1 MKTRLWLSAV
11 LATAL
16 AACGQPAQQPAATQG
31 PAAPSAVGTVD
42 DHTHG
47 DAAPVDVPMDQEVY
61 PAGNPFRLLAIEELP
76 LTAITVDSEASGFTR
91 DRLADGDL
99 SSQWASGR
107 YQAAT
112 AWAAVQL
119 AASATIGSIEVKMP
133 PSKAGTSYDVQV
145 STDGVTWVT
154 ALSGQTNTTWNLE
167 KKLLPAG
174 TTGKYVRLFWHNAA
188 TNPESRFAIFE
199 LVVNGEGTG
208 AGTGPAPAPSPTPSA
223 SAAPVPVGTRL
234 TPIAATASTTYT
246 GLTPQQAIDG
256 NLSTQ
261 WANGG
266 YKEPECWLQLQ
277 FPQVVSFGQA
287 KIKTGALPTGVTFKF
302 DTSMD
307 GVTWEPASG
316 RITNLT
322 WGMEAKDLVGQGKY
336 LRVRFL
342 NSQTDPIARF
352 QVYELEAYAG
362 SGSSEVTSPA
372 PTPTPTAMPSPSSSI
387 APGTKFP
394 QYYPDWTAVPPTNA
408 FIENTSDGRKNL
420 RFGTAIVN
428 GGPGHIQI
436 RGVVEGSLTRGY
448 QQILDPSN
456 RVVQEQDVG
465 TFEYHPTHGHFH
477 ITDVSRYELRQGTF
491 SGPIVRTAAKVSFCV
506 EDSLKYYPSDETA
519 RYPDCSSMLMGITRS
534 WADHYTANLPDQ
546 DFDITGL
553 PAGEYTIVIYIDPTQ
568 KFLDAS
574 RGNNVAWQRLYVD
587 PAASRVLVR
596 ESSQ

>member
-16 AACGQPAQQPAATQG
+16 AACGQPAQQPAPQDH
-31 PAAPSAVGTVD
+31 AAPPAVGAVD

-47 DAAPVDVPMDQEVY
+47 DAAVTDVPMDQEVY

-76 LTAITVDSEASGFTR
+76 ITAITVDSEASGFTK

-99 SSQWASGR
+99 SSQWASGH

-119 AASATIGSIEVKMP
+119 AASAALGSIEVKMP

-145 STDGVTWVT
+145 SSDGVNWTT
-154 ALSGQTNTTWNLE
+154 ALSGQTNTSWNLE

-174 TTGKYVRLFWHNAA
+174 TTGKFVRLFWHNAA
-188 TNPESRFAIFE
+188 TNPDSRFTVFE

-208 AGTGPAPAPSPTPSA
+208 AGTGPAPAPSPTPTPTSSA
-223 SAAPVPVGTRL
+223 SPVPVGTRL
-234 TPIAATASTTYT
+234 TAIAATASSTYT
-246 GLTPQQAIDG
+246 GLPAERAIDG
-256 NLSTQ
+256 SLSTQ

-266 YKEPECWLQLQ
+266 YKEPECWLQLE

-302 DTSMD
+302 DTSVD
-307 GVTWEPASG
+307 GVNWSPASG

-342 NSQTDPIARF
+342 NSQMDPIARF

-372 PTPTPTAMPSPSSSI
+372 PTATPTPSGSPTPSTT
-387 APGTKFP
+387 GKYP

-408 FIENTSDGRKNL
+408 WIENTSDGHKNL

-436 RGVVEGSLTRGY
+436 RGVVEGDVTRGY
-448 QQILDPSN
+448 QQILDPN
-456 RVVQEQDVG
+456 NHVVQEQDVG

-477 ITDVSRYELRQGTF
+477 ITDVSRYELRQGTYA
-491 SGPIVRTAAKVSFCV
+491 GPIVRTAAKVSFCV
-506 EDSLKYYPSDETA
+506 EDSFKYYPSNETA

-546 DFDITGL
+546 DFDITTL

-574 RGNNVAWQRLYVD
+574 RGNNMAWQRLYVD